1 LELMAQFVG
10 SLFDSK
16 WDPAHP
22 SSYRFCCGVMADRNT
37 PARLRHDP
45 ELRREFPP
53 KRLPTLVSELEAMAL
68 DHSEAYEAAKARRR
82 AGLASS
88 IFALLADRRAVT
100 KLGPLVPRAHH
111 VAAQVRR
118 LEMPALDF
126 GQEPERQ
133 PGTKTAHALQRLM
146 CGVDESMA
154 LRWKQR
160 NRKLVD

>member
-1 LELMAQFVG
+1 VSWQSLCKLARIGELTQAGILAQNYFNGRLELMAQFAG

-37 PARLRHDP
+37 PARLRHNP

-82 AGLASS
+82 AGL
-88 IFALLADRRAVT
+88 
-100 KLGPLVPRAHH
+100 
-111 VAAQVRR
+111 Q
-118 LEMPALDF
+118 DF
-126 GQEPERQ
+126 
-133 PGTKTAHALQRLM
+133 
-146 CGVDESMA
+146 
-154 LRWKQR
+154 
-160 NRKLVD
+160 